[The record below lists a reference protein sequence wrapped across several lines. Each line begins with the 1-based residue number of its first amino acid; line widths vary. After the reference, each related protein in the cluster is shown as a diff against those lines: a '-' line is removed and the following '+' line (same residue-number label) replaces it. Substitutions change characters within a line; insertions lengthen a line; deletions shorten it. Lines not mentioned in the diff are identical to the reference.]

1 MNDYEI
7 IVENIDNS
15 FLYIDTDP
23 SIAQELSDYFSFMT
37 PNYRFMP
44 KYKNGIWDGKTR
56 LYKIIGSTLPAGL
69 FNILL
74 KFASDNDYTVV
85 DRRTPIPI
93 ETPSEDE
100 IEDFLTALQPHSDN
114 GPIQHYD
121 YQVNAV
127 KTSILDSRA
136 TIVSATSSGK
146 SLIIYSLIRWY
157 QQKTK
162 GKILILVP
170 TTNLV
175 SQMHSDF
182 DDYSRVDG
190 FWDVEEN
197 VHKIHQGKKKNSDK
211 QVYVSTWQSVY
222 KMSEEYF
229 SQFDVIL
236 CDEVHGASAASI
248 IGIMEKAKNAF
259 IRIGFTGTLKDMKL
273 HQLTIVG
280 LFGDIKKVTSA
291 RDLMDRG
298 FITKLDVKFMI
309 LKYNQS
315 ICKEINR
322 RVVEKIT
329 PTGKKIY
336 RKNYIVEM
344 DFITQCMAR
353 HLYIC
358 NLVSVLPGNVLV
370 LFNKVQKH
378 GKPLYEMM
386 KQRLDKKKN
395 VYYISGETKVDNR
408 EKIRGSI
415 EKETDSVLVAS
426 YGTLSTG
433 VNIKSL
439 QFVVFA
445 SPYKSE
451 IKVLQSIGRILRK
464 NKGKKKAVLFD
475 IVDDFRYKKY
485 VNYSFKHFQK
495 RFDIYKNEKFP
506 INISEFKLM

>member
-1 MNDYEI
+1 MNKDTI
-7 IVENIDNS
+7 IVESIDNS
-15 FLYIDTDP
+15 FLYLDTDP
-23 SIAQELSDYFSFMT
+23 AIARELSDYFSFMT

-44 KYKNGIWDGKTR
+44 KYKNGLWDGKSR

-69 FNILL
+69 YGILL
-74 KFASDNDYTVV
+74 KFASDNDYSVI

-93 ETPSEDE
+93 ETPLESE
-100 IEDFLTALQPHSDN
+100 IEDFLIELNPYADRKQ
-114 GPIQHYD
+114 IQHHD
-121 YQVNAV
+121 YQIEAV
-127 KTSILDSRA
+127 KSSILNSRA

-157 QQKTK
+157 QKKIK
-162 GKILILVP
+162 GKILVLVP
-170 TTNLV
+170 TVNLV

-182 DDYSRVDG
+182 DDYSEVDG
-190 FWDVEEN
+190 FWDAEEE
-197 VHKIHQGKKKNSDK
+197 VHKIQQGRKKNSEK
-211 QVYVSTWQSVY
+211 QIYVSTWQSVY
-222 KMSEEYF
+222 KMPEEYF
-229 SQFDVIL
+229 DQFDVIL

-248 IGIMEKAKNAF
+248 IGIMEKSKNAF
-259 IRIGFTGTLKDMKL
+259 IRIGFTGTLKNMKL

-280 LFGDIKKVTSA
+280 LFGDIKRVTSA

-298 FITKLDVKFMI
+298 FITKLDVRFMV

-322 RVVEKIT
+322 KVVEKIT

-353 HLYIC
+353 NLYIC
-358 NLVSVLPGNVLV
+358 NLVSVLPGNTLV

-378 GKPLYEMM
+378 GKPLYELM
-386 KQRLDKKKN
+386 KNRLDNKKN

-408 EKIRGSI
+408 ERIRGSI
-415 EKETDSVLVAS
+415 EKEKDSVLVAS

-464 NKGKKKAVLFD
+464 KEGKNKAVLFD
-475 IVDDFRYKKY
+475 IVDDFRYNKY

-506 INISEFKLM
+506 IDISEFKLM